1 MSGAWYLF
9 WAVMVMSAVTIL
21 LRAVPF
27 ILFGGRK
34 RLCFILVV
42 SSRPGRL
49 RCWWFIASNR

>member
-34 RLCFILVV
+34 PPEIV
-42 SSRPGRL
+42 L